1 MRSVFKLIYKWKW
14 VITATLCFLLLN
26 ILPSAFIEKY
36 YARGF
41 FLIIRKVLDNTFG
54 KLPFPAYYLFIS
66 FLVFIIAKWFLHFFN
81 EKPQPIAERL
91 RKIFSFTCFLITWFF
106 LFWGFN
112 YGRISLEENLNLNV
126 QPLTETQLIE
136 ETKTTIFHLAEIR
149 NKIQHDTNTIPQIV
163 FINEIE
169 GNSRNA
175 LNHSLEQFNY
185 PFSNKI
191 RGRFL
196 MDDILLVFSIGG
208 QYLPF
213 IGEGNVDDAVYYSK
227 KPFYLIHEM
236 AHGNGFTEEADC
248 NFLAYVSCIQSTTL
262 STQYSG
268 ELNYLTYL
276 LSELI
281 SRNEVEY
288 NKVKLEMPI
297 AIKKDL
303 DTIKEYYKKHTFKS
317 GFVGDLINNIY
328 LKTMGVQDGIK
339 NYDKMIL
346 LVYAWKQTNK

>member
-1 MRSVFKLIYKWKW
+1 MKKIFKSIYKWKW
-14 VITATLCFLLLN
+14 IITAIGCFLLLN
-26 ILPSAFIEKY
+26 ILPSNFIEKY

-41 FLIIRKVLDNTFG
+41 FLVIRKLLDNTFG
-54 KLPFPAYYLFIS
+54 KLPFPSYYLFIA
-66 FLVFIIAKWFLHFFN
+66 FLIFIITKWFLHFFK
-81 EKPQPIAERL
+81 EKPQPITERL
-91 RKIFSFTCFLITWFF
+91 RKIISFICFLITWFF

-112 YGRISLEENLNLNV
+112 YGRISLEENLNLNI
-126 QPLTETQLIE
+126 QPITESQLIE
-136 ETKTTIFHLAEIR
+136 ETNTTINHLAEIR

-163 FINEIE
+163 FINDIE
-169 GNSRNA
+169 NNSRNA
-175 LNHSLEQFNY
+175 LNNSLQQFNY

-196 MDDILLVFSIGG
+196 IDDMLLVVSIGG

-227 KPFYLIHEM
+227 KSFYLIHEM

-248 NFLAYVSCIQSTTL
+248 NFLAYISCIQSNKI
-262 STQYSG
+262 SIQYSG

-276 LSELI
+276 LSELK
-281 SRNEVEY
+281 SRNLEEFE
-288 NKVKLEMPI
+288 KLKLRMPI

-303 DTIKEYYKKHTFKS
+303 DTIKEYYKNHTFKS
-317 GFVGDLINNIY
+317 GFIGDVINNVY
-328 LKTMGVQDGIK
+328 LKTMGVQDGVK

-346 LVYAWKQTNK
+346 LIYAWKQTKK